1 MIYHFMVELALHE
14 KKKKKKK
21 KKRQCNYMAD
31 GENLKKTKYKFLNKV
46 VL

>member
-14 KKKKKKK
+14 KNKKKL
-21 KKRQCNYMAD
+21 QCNYMAD